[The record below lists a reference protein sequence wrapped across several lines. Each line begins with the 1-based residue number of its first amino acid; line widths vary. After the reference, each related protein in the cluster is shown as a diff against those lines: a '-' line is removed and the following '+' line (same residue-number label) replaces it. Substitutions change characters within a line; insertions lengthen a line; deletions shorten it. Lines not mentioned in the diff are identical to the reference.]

1 MILPRFIRKTLAI
14 FRGSVSPVMIVLSVA
29 MGFWFGLVPGWSG
42 FHTVIVALM
51 LILNIHLGLF
61 LLSAGIGKALCLAA
75 APVLYYVGLGV
86 QNYLSGLLALL
97 ASVPVLGMTDFS
109 RYSVAGAIVL
119 GPIIGV
125 VAGLLLARSV
135 IGFRRM
141 FLKLEEGSD
150 KFKKW
155 YSNRWVR
162 ILDRLLIGKRTKD
175 AKALFTGKTRV
186 VRKAGVILAVLVV
199 VASVGIA
206 SLVKDNTIKK
216 YATGI
221 LTRANGAEVNMEEL
235 DLSVLTGAVS
245 VSGIQVTD
253 AQKPQNNQVSI
264 EKIAADAS
272 LYNLLLGTVVME
284 NVEISEVKFNQ
295 ERATPG
301 KVAEAEQKP
310 SVFDPCDFKL
320 EVADISKLETYFK
333 NAKAVREWLQKVRRW
348 LPKSKGKDEEA
359 ATEADRKPHK
369 YLEYLKARAIV
380 PPSPR
385 VLAKQILLDKV
396 EIPSPV
402 FGNSRIRL
410 ENLSDAPQAAGL
422 PVRFELKSNDTTAA
436 LDATFDYSRRGDGPV
451 ISGTFAGVDLSKIQ
465 SSLGENAG
473 LVFEKGTASGK
484 FNGKITS
491 ESIDLT
497 IDVAIRELQAKGS
510 GKGVLGLG
518 AKTTSEALG
527 VLGEL
532 STTIRVVGPIT
543 QPRLVFDGKALTEA
557 FKEALVKAGKKKVS
571 DEIDKQ
577 LEKHIGDKLGD
588 KVPDQIKDALKKPG
602 DLIKDLG
609 GLLGG
614 KDDKKQE

>member
-1 MILPRFIRKTLAI
+1 
-14 FRGSVSPVMIVLSVA
+14 MIVLSVA

-42 FHTVIVALM
+42 FHTVVVALM

-61 LLSAGIGKALCLAA
+61 LLSAGIGKVLCFAA
-75 APVLYYVGLGV
+75 APVLYYAGVGAH
-86 QNYLSGLLALL
+86 NYLSGLLGVL
-97 ASVPVLGMTDFS
+97 ASVPVLGLTDFS
-109 RYSVAGAIVL
+109 RYSVAGAIVV

-141 FLKLEEGSD
+141 LLKLEEGSD

-175 AKALFTGKTRV
+175 AKALFVGKTKV

-199 VASVGIA
+199 AASVGIA

-216 YATGI
+216 YATGT

-272 LYNLLLGTVVME
+272 LYNLLLGKVVME
-284 NVEISEVKFNQ
+284 NVEVSEVKFNQ
-295 ERATPG
+295 ERATAG

-333 NAKAVREWLQKVRRW
+333 NAKAVKEWLQKVRRW

-359 ATEADRKPHK
+359 EADQKPHK
-369 YLEYLKARAIV
+369 YLEYLEARAIV
-380 PPSPR
+380 PASPR

-396 EIPSPV
+396 EIPSAV

-422 PVRFELKSNDTTAA
+422 PVRFELKSNTTPAA

-451 ISGTFAGVDLSKIQ
+451 VSGTFAGVDLSKIQ

-484 FNGKITS
+484 FNGNVTS

-497 IDVAIRELQAKGS
+497 IEVAIRELQAKGR

-518 AKTTSEALG
+518 AKTNSEALG

-557 FKEALVKAGKKKVS
+557 FKKALVKAGKKKVS
-571 DEIDKQ
+571 EEIDKQ
-577 LEKHIGDKLGD
+577 FEKHIDGKLGD
-588 KVPDQIKDALKKPG
+588 KVPDEIKDAIKKPG
-602 DLIKDLG
+602 DLIKGLG

-614 KDDKKQE
+614 KEKQDE